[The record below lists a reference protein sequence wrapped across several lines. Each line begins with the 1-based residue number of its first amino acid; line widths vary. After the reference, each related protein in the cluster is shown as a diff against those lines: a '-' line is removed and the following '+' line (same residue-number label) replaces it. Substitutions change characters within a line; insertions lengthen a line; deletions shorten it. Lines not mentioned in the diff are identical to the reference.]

1 MDHTTTNSQP
11 SKRGVPHWFP
21 HQVPST
27 GGFPGTRAPQPS
39 VRNTAAAL
47 EKGPVRQRDAA
58 QLAIWKSLYI
68 LQHESGVK
76 RIVFQWIP
84 AYYPETRDEQTRQ
97 PGRHS
102 TLTVRYQNI
111 VAYYKEKS
119 KAYHQAAL
127 QTNHNT

>member
-27 GGFPGTRAPQPS
+27 GGFPGTRAPQSS
-39 VRNTAAAL
+39 VRITAAAL

-102 TLTVRYQNI
+102 TLTVPILNSYSEI
-111 VAYYKEKS
+111 PEHS
-119 KAYHQAAL
+119 CLL
-127 QTNHNT
+127 QGEE